1 MAKILILAKSGFGKT
16 TSYCGRE
23 KLGIKGLDPKET
35 YVIQCI
41 GRSVPN
47 PNFKL
52 VDGQIEVAD
61 VGKPTQ
67 RLKNANILGTGNRVQ
82 VDGLTGL
89 DRFAAIAE
97 VVKMLKNS
105 PYKNIV
111 IDDFNYL
118 AQDFYMANA
127 MKGGWDT
134 PKQIGYGMGL
144 VFDSFRSFP
153 ENKNIICCAHYEEYK
168 DKNGDSI
175 SYKFK
180 STGKMVDE
188 YITPEGKFDI
198 IMFGKVGYDS
208 ENKKPIKHFVKEFDG
223 EYPAK
228 DSLGALD
235 SLPDELPND
244 LSIVVDKL
252 REIYG

>member
-1 MAKILILAKSGFGKT
+1 MAKILVLAKSGFGKT
-16 TSYCGRE
+16 TSYCGRK
-23 KLGIKGLDPKET
+23 KLDIKGLNPKET

-41 GRSVPN
+41 GRAVPN
-47 PNFKL
+47 PEYKL
-52 VDGQIEVAD
+52 T
-61 VGKPTQ
+61 PS
-67 RLKNANILGTGNRVQ
+67 ANIADLNKGNRVQ
-82 VDGLTGL
+82 VDGLTGI
-89 DRFAAIAE
+89 DRFKRVAE
-97 VVKMLKNS
+97 ILNALKKS
-105 PYKNIV
+105 PYKNII

-144 VFDSFRSFP
+144 IFDEFRGFP
-153 ENKNIICCAHYEEYK
+153 ENKNIICLAHYEEYK

-180 STGKMVDE
+180 TTGKMVDD

-198 IMFGKVGYDS
+198 ILFGKQSFDS
-208 ENKKPIKHFVKEFDG
+208 ETKKAVKVFIKEFDG

-228 DSLGALD
+228 DSIGVLD
-235 SLPDELPND
+235 DLPDTIPND
-244 LSIVVDKL
+244 LSIVVEKMK
-252 REIYG
+252 EYYG

>member
-23 KLGIKGLDPKET
+23 KFGIKGLDPKET
-35 YVIQCI
+35 YIIQCI
-41 GRSVPN
+41 GRGVPN

-52 VDGQIEVAD
+52 TNSAE
-61 VGKPTQ
+61 
-67 RLKNANILGTGNRVQ
+67 LKDLATGNRVQ
-82 VDGLTGL
+82 VDSITGI
-89 DRFAAIAE
+89 DRFKRVAE
-97 VVKMLKNS
+97 ILEALKKS
-105 PYKNIV
+105 PYKNII

-118 AQDFYMANA
+118 SQDYYMANA

-144 VFDSFRSFP
+144 IFDAFKGFP
-153 ENKNIICCAHYEEYK
+153 ENKNLICLAHYEEYR

-180 STGKMVDE
+180 TVGSMVDG
-188 YITPEGKFDI
+188 YITPEGKVDI
-198 IMFGKVGYDS
+198 ILFGKTGYDT
-208 ENKKPIKHFVKEFDG
+208 ENKKPIKVFVKEFDG

-228 DSLGALD
+228 DSLGVLD
-235 SLPDELPND
+235 DLPNEIPND

-252 REIYG
+252 KEIYG

>member
-52 VDGQIEVAD
+52 IEGQIEVAD

-82 VDGLTGL
+82 EDGLTGL
-89 DRFAAIAE
+89 DRFAVIAE
-97 VVKMLKNS
+97 IIKMLKNS
-105 PYKNIV
+105 PYRNIV

-118 AQDFYMANA
+118 AHDFYMANA

-144 VFDSFRSFP
+144 VFDSFRAFP

-198 IMFGKVGYDS
+198 IMFGKVGYDA

-235 SLPDELPND
+235 DLPDELPND

-252 REIYG
+252 KEIYG

>member
-1 MAKILILAKSGFGKT
+1 MAKILVLAKSGFGKT
-16 TSYCGRE
+16 TSWAGRE

-41 GRSVPN
+41 GRGVPN
-47 PNFKL
+47 PGYKL
-52 VDGQIEVAD
+52 CPSNETKDIA
-61 VGKPTQ
+61 K
-67 RLKNANILGTGNRVQ
+67 GNRVQ
-82 VDGLTGL
+82 VDDIIGL
-89 DRFAAIAE
+89 DRFKRVADFID
-97 VVKMLKNS
+97 KLKKS

-144 VFDSFRSFP
+144 IFDAMKGFP
-153 ENKNIICCAHYEEYK
+153 EKKNIICCAHYEEYK

-180 STGKMVDE
+180 TTGKMVDD

-198 IMFGKVGYDS
+198 ILFGKQTFNA
-208 ENKKPIKHFVKEFDG
+208 ETKKAEKVFVKEFDG

-228 DSLGALD
+228 DSIGALD
-235 SLPDELPND
+235 ALDNEIPND
-244 LSIVVDKL
+244 LSIVVDA
-252 REIYG
+252 ITNFIG

>member
-235 SLPDELPND
+235 SLPDELPDD

-252 REIYG
+252 KEIYG

>member
-144 VFDSFRSFP
+144 VFDSFRSFS

-252 REIYG
+252 KEVYG

>member
-16 TSYCGRE
+16 TSWSGRE

-35 YVIQCI
+35 YIIQCI
-41 GRSVPN
+41 GRGVTN
-47 PNFKL
+47 PGFKL
-52 VDGQIEVAD
+52 TTSAEIKDM
-61 VGKPTQ
+61 
-67 RLKNANILGTGNRVQ
+67 NTGNRVQ
-82 VDGLTGL
+82 VDTVTGI
-89 DRFAAIAE
+89 DRFKRVADMIN
-97 VVKMLKNS
+97 MLRNS

-144 VFDSFRSFP
+144 IFDAFKGFP
-153 ENKNIICCAHYEEYK
+153 ENKNIICLAHYEEYK

-180 STGKMVDE
+180 TTGKMV
-188 YITPEGKFDI
+188 
-198 IMFGKVGYDS
+198 
-208 ENKKPIKHFVKEFDG
+208 
-223 EYPAK
+223 A
-228 DSLGALD
+228 
-235 SLPDELPND
+235 
-244 LSIVVDKL
+244 
-252 REIYG
+252 

>member
-1 MAKILILAKSGFGKT
+1 MCKILILAKSGFGKT

-105 PYKNIV
+105 PYRNIV

-244 LSIVVDKL
+244 LSTVVDKL
-252 REIYG
+252 KEVYG

>member
-97 VVKMLKNS
+97 IVKMLKNS

-252 REIYG
+252 KEVYG